1 MPLSRA
7 NILFVS
13 SRADS
18 GAGGENYLLQ
28 VMRHLDRERF
38 RPIVVLPGEGC
49 LRAPLEKMDVEVVV
63 VEAGYGW
70 LVAQRPWY
78 RYMAKTR
85 DRVYRL
91 VDLIKEKHIDLV
103 HTNSNFHLEGAL
115 GAQLAG
121 VHHLYLAHIELQP
134 EVPLFQ
140 RLSFDPA
147 SYAALMGQLST
158 RIVAVS
164 MSVADRLSPPVPSEQ
179 IRVVHNGLEMEVFDE
194 AVSSANGDLRVEL
207 GLEKDSVLVTAVG
220 RVCPD
225 KGFDY
230 YLEAASRILKSRP
243 NVHFLLVG
251 GDEHKKFASALR
263 AQAVEHGIKDCF
275 HFLGF
280 RDDVPRILAESDI
293 FVLSS
298 RKEGHP
304 YVLLEAMACGCA
316 AVASRCPGVEET
328 IVEGKT
334 GQTTEVGDVEAIS
347 ASIISL
353 IDDPKLRKTLGKN
366 AFQDVRERFTARTS
380 VEGLMAAYEETLAL
394 PLPPS
399 GSPAVTLF
407 LQATTEIGTLGLQ
420 LKVVEERLRQVEH
433 LAHIVKENPIARG
446 VRRLLHWL
454 RNEREKRL

>member
-1 MPLSRA
+1 MPLSQA
-7 NILFVS
+7 NILFIS
-13 SRADS
+13 SS
-18 GAGGENYLLQ
+18 GDVYGGGENYLLQ
-28 VMRHLDRERF
+28 VMRHLDRESF
-38 RPIVVLPGEGC
+38 RPIVVLPGEGS
-49 LRAPLEKMDVEVVV
+49 LRAPLEKLDVEVVV
-63 VEAGYGW
+63 VEAQYGW
-70 LVAQRPWY
+70 LGAQRPWY
-78 RYMAKTR
+78 QYMAKTR

-140 RLSFDPA
+140 RLSLDPA

-164 MSVADRLSPPVPSEQ
+164 RSVADRLSPPVPSEQ

-230 YLEAASRILKSRP
+230 YLEAASRILKSRR
-243 NVHFLLVG
+243 NVHFLLAG
-251 GDEHKKFASALR
+251 GDEHKKFASDLR
-263 AQAVEHGIKDCF
+263 VQAVERSIKDRF

-280 RDDVPRILAESDI
+280 RNDVPRILAESDI

-316 AVASRCPGVEET
+316 VVASRCPGVEET

-353 IDDPKLRKTLGKN
+353 IDDLELRKTLGMN
-366 AFQDVRERFTARTS
+366 AFQDIRKRFTARTS
-380 VEGLMAAYEETLAL
+380 VEGLMAAYEEILAL
-394 PLPPS
+394 PPPPS

-407 LQATTEIGTLGLQ
+407 LQAAREIGDLGLHVTDMQ
-420 LKVVEERLRQVEH
+420 ERLRQVEH
-433 LAHIVKENPIARG
+433 VTNLIKKNPMARV
-446 VRRLLHWL
+446 VRRIVHLW
-454 RNEREKRL
+454 RNPT

>member
-38 RPIVVLPGEGC
+38 RPIVVLPGEGS
-49 LRAPLEKMDVEVVV
+49 LRAPLEKMGVEVVV

-70 LVAQRPWY
+70 IGAQRPWY

-140 RLSFDPA
+140 RLSLDPA

-164 MSVADRLSPPVPSEQ
+164 RSVADRLSPPVPSEKIQ
-179 IRVVHNGLEMEVFDE
+179 IIHNGLDMEVFDAAME
-194 AVSSANGDLRVEL
+194 AADGSLRAEL
-207 GLEKDSVLVTAVG
+207 GVEDNSLLVTALG

-230 YLEAASRILKSRP
+230 YLEAASRVLSSRP

-251 GDEHKKFASALR
+251 GDEHKKFASDLR
-263 AQAVEHGIKDCF
+263 AQAQERDIKDHF

-298 RKEGHP
+298 RREGHP

-316 AVASRCPGVEET
+316 VVASRCAGVEET
-328 IVEGKT
+328 VMEGKT
-334 GQTTEVGDVEAIS
+334 GRTTEVGDVEAIS

-353 IDDPKLRKTLGKN
+353 IDDPELRKTLGMN
-366 AFQDVRERFTARTS
+366 AFQDIRERFTASTS
-380 VEGLMAAYEETLAL
+380 VEGLMAAYEEILAL
-394 PLPPS
+394 PSPPS

-407 LQATTEIGTLGLQ
+407 LQAAREIGDLGLHVTDVQ
-420 LKVVEERLRQVEH
+420 ERLRQVEH
-433 LAHIVKENPIARG
+433 VTNLIKENPIARAA
-446 VRRLLHWL
+446 RRVVHRW
-454 RNEREKRL
+454 RAFKNS